1 MAPSIR
7 AQQWNTE
14 ELADGIYQAMTQD
27 DETRKVNH
35 EKLFKYIT
43 KYTAAYWGVS
53 FVNELVKIK
62 NQEDA
67 KTSGATSNGRKR
79 KSSSYVPSPGGGK

>member
-1 MAPSIR
+1 
-7 AQQWNTE
+7 
-14 ELADGIYQAMTQD
+14 MTQD
-27 DETRKVNH
+27 EETRKVNH

-62 NQEDA
+62 KDDEA
-67 KTSGATSNGRKR
+67 KTSTSSTTEIKESI
-79 KSSSYVPSPGGGK
+79 SS